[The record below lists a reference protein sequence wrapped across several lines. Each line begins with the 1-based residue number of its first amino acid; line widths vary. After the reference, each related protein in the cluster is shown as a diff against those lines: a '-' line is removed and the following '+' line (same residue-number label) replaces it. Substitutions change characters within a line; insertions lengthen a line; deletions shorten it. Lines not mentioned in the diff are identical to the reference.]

1 MRNPGLVALVV
12 LLVVSVAFVGAIE
25 RRPVATV
32 ESPTESSPTSAA
44 SPTVGDDCDA
54 VDRETAAPVH
64 EPTPKPLPER
74 PDRPTPDGAAEFALA
89 FEEAYRYNGHLD
101 RGTTDQHV
109 EASSARVE
117 DVPEGH
123 VVRLESFAYG
133 YVDDDPDRTESET
146 PAWDFHWDG
155 ERLHVAYLV
164 TDDRVLRAAQSSPET
179 TPDPREG
186 TVVAC

>member
-1 MRNPGLVALVV
+1 MRNPGLVALVF

-25 RRPVATV
+25 RGPVATV
-32 ESPTESSPTSAA
+32 ESPTEAPPAATA
-44 SPTVGDDCDA
+44 SPPAGGDCEA
-54 VDRETAAPVH
+54 VARETADPVH

-74 PDRPTPDGAAEFALA
+74 PDPLTRDGAAEFALA
-89 FEEAYRYNGHLD
+89 FEAAYRYNGHLD

-109 EASSARVE
+109 EASSATVE
-117 DVPEGH
+117 TVAEGY

-133 YVDDDPDRTESET
+133 YVDDDPDRTDSET

-155 ERLHVAYLV
+155 ARLRVVYLV
-164 TDDRVLRAAQSSPET
+164 TEDRVVRAVAESPET
-179 TPDPREG
+179 TPDPRDG